1 VDMLVE
7 AAAREKIPYTM
18 KAHPDRSAT
27 DADVMHYSRMG
38 VACAVVSI
46 PNRYMHSPNEMIQM
60 DDVQHAARLIAAF
73 ARMVT
78 AETDFIPR

>member
-1 VDMLVE
+1 
-7 AAAREKIPYTM
+7 
-18 KAHPDRSAT
+18 
-27 DADVMHYSRMG
+27 MHYSRLG

-78 AETDFIPR
+78 AETDFIPL